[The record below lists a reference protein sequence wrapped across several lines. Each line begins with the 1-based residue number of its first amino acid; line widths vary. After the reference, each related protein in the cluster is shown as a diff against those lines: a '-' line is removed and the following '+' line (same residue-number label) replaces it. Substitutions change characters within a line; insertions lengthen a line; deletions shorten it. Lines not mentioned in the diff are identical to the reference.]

1 VAEKNGHSVTAK
13 ALPDGTFTMGIDTG
27 LYTVRL
33 VSVPDHYTPPA
44 TNPVVGSFSYFK
56 SDSVSI
62 ALRPIPN
69 RRDLKITMTA
79 LTPAR
84 PGFPAQYQLLYKNTG
99 TVLIGEVDLV
109 LIKDSRA
116 IFASALPSPVTVTA
130 DTLRWNYS
138 LLGPG
143 DTASILV
150 NIELPA
156 PPTVNIGD
164 TLVYLAT
171 IAPVL
176 NDQKPTDNSSHL
188 RQEVA
193 GSYDPNDKAE
203 NNGGQIPY
211 AFITSGNYLQ
221 YTIRFQNTGTDTA
234 FTVTIRDTLSH
245 LLDASTL
252 QMVAA
257 SHPYSL
263 TKRNG
268 VHLSWKFD
276 NILLPDSNRNE
287 PASHG
292 YIVYRIR
299 PKSHITM
306 GETIHNTASIYF
318 DFNPPIVTND
328 AATQVAAN
336 FVVLP
341 QALLSLHGQLH
352 NSKVNLQWKV
362 ATGAGIERFEV
373 ERGTNG
379 RDFVRV
385 GAVGAN
391 LGEKDYYFT
400 DDIAG
405 QAAGTFLYRLKL
417 LQPNGSYRLSP
428 QLLFRKDD
436 LPGNSL
442 TVYPNP
448 TTGPRY
454 VAFTGTYSGKAR
466 LQLLNASGIL
476 IGSQIV
482 QVQSGKNVY
491 ELAGAASLRPG
502 IYAVQLVFNN
512 GVQNVLFAVQ

>member
-1 VAEKNGHSVTAK
+1 
-13 ALPDGTFTMGIDTG
+13 
-27 LYTVRL
+27 
-33 VSVPDHYTPPA
+33 
-44 TNPVVGSFSYFK
+44 
-56 SDSVSI
+56 
-62 ALRPIPN
+62 
-69 RRDLKITMTA
+69 
-79 LTPAR
+79 
-84 PGFPAQYQLLYKNTG
+84 
-99 TVLIGEVDLV
+99 
-109 LIKDSRA
+109 
-116 IFASALPSPVTVTA
+116 
-130 DTLRWNYS
+130 
-138 LLGPG
+138 
-143 DTASILV
+143 
-150 NIELPA
+150 
-156 PPTVNIGD
+156 
-164 TLVYLAT
+164 
-171 IAPVL
+171 
-176 NDQKPTDNSSHL
+176 
-188 RQEVA
+188 
-193 GSYDPNDKAE
+193 
-203 NNGGQIPY
+203 
-211 AFITSGNYLQ
+211 
-221 YTIRFQNTGTDTA
+221 
-234 FTVTIRDTLSH
+234 
-245 LLDASTL
+245 
-252 QMVAA
+252 
-257 SHPYSL
+257 
-263 TKRNG
+263 
-268 VHLSWKFD
+268 
-276 NILLPDSNRNE
+276 
-287 PASHG
+287 
-292 YIVYRIR
+292 
-299 PKSHITM
+299 M